1 METDE
6 KNRHRAGIYLHKMDS
21 RVKAI
26 EFVEDEHEYW
36 FTAGDGS
43 RRRLH
48 GITGVI
54 GKKLGKVFPDNITNI
69 ELGTIYG
76 SDVHKEVENYYNNG
90 GELSSEGAKWVVEE
104 LSCFADTLLYDRAEN
119 ITCEVMVSDFEGTA
133 SKVDVVMHT
142 VEGAYLFDIKT
153 TSKFDREYCSLQLA
167 VYKYLYEKCYDEKVL
182 NTFVLATKSKIRFRT
197 LDRDE
202 NIIIKLL
209 DMNKED

>member
-1 METDE
+1 MEPSTE
-6 KNRHRAGIYLHKMDS
+6 NRHRAGIWLHKMDV

-26 EFVEDEHEYW
+26 EFIEDEHEYW
-36 FTAGDGS
+36 FTGSDGS

-54 GKKLGKVFPDNITNI
+54 GKKLGKSFPDTDIVK
-69 ELGTIYG
+69 LATIYG

-104 LSCFADTLLYDRAEN
+104 LSNFANGLVYDRAES
-119 ITCEVMVSDFEGTA
+119 IQCEVMVSDFEGTA

-167 VYKYLYEKCYDEKVL
+167 VYKYLYERCYDEKVL
-182 NTFVLATKSKIRFRT
+182 NTFVLATKSKNRFRT

-202 NIIIKLL
+202 NVILKLL
-209 DMNKED
+209 AMNKEE